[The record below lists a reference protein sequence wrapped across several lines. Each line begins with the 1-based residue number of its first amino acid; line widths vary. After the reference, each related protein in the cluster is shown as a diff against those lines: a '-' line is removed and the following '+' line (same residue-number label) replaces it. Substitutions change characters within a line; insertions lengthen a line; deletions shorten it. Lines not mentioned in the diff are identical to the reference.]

1 MEEEPVE
8 RLRRICKIRGKPGE
22 NGMKPLG
29 KYFKKKGVV
38 SIFSAAERY
47 VGQGGVYLGFF
58 CLRYKGTRVCLG
70 E

>member
-1 MEEEPVE
+1 
-8 RLRRICKIRGKPGE
+8 
-22 NGMKPLG
+22 MKPLG

-47 VGQGGVYLGFF
+47 VGQGGGVYLGFF
-58 CLRYKGTRVCLG
+58 CLRYKGTRVCFR